1 MSTNSGSLQTL
12 SAVWE
17 ELSLR
22 PHDALA
28 LAKKRRSDVHSSH
41 TYIICQS
48 QIHVFSTG
56 NVEVHNFQPFF
67 FFCVCIDLFYS
78 KSAFHLTFKIE
89 VSMVQQLPKPLPSHN
104 YGTVI
109 QVCLTANLGQEVL
122 QIYCSCFFINYQQ
135 LQLLD
140 FKRDQYSKGTLSAD

>member
-1 MSTNSGSLQTL
+1 MSTRYTHTL
-12 SAVWE
+12 SA
-17 ELSLR
+17 SLKSMCFL
-22 PHDALA
+22 LA
-28 LAKKRRSDVHSSH
+28 MWKFTIFNL
-41 TYIICQS
+41 
-48 QIHVFSTG
+48 FL
-56 NVEVHNFQPFF
+56 
-67 FFCVCIDLFYS
+67 FCVCIDLFYS

-122 QIYCSCFFINYQQ
+122 QIYCSCFFINYQW